1 MKEIQYEKLTLRSN
15 ESETAYTVTDCEKD
29 AVEVTIPKEVDGVPV
44 TGVGENA
51 FKDCDKLCLV
61 NFPENDVDDFIDEK
75 TFRVIGDYA
84 FSGCT
89 SLRFI
94 ELPDWT
100 WEIGRGAF
108 CDCAA
113 LESAKF
119 SDDAYVYSYAFY
131 HCENL
136 REVTAVRHVN
146 EGVFSHCK
154 SLENFPVASG
164 AKEIGE
170 DAFEHCYALKEI
182 VIPASVKRIEALAF
196 RSCRGLQ
203 RVVFEKPED
212 WYVSFRYAGQKA
224 RALDLSNPE
233 KNAEMLSRQDFD
245 DGVIVWY
252 RK

>member
-1 MKEIQYEKLTLRSN
+1 MKEIQYEKLTLRLN
-15 ESETAYTVTDCEKD
+15 KSETAYTVTDCEQD

-44 TGVGENA
+44 TGVGANA
-51 FKDCDKLCLV
+51 FKDCENLRSV
-61 NFPENDVDDFIDEK
+61 IFPENDVDDFIEDK
-75 TFRVIGDYA
+75 TFKEIGDYA
-84 FSGCT
+84 FSGCK
-89 SLRFI
+89 SLRFV

-108 CDCAA
+108 CDCTA

-119 SDDAYVYSYAFY
+119 SDSVYVYSYAFY
-131 HCENL
+131 YCENL
-136 REVTAVRHVN
+136 KEVTAVRHVN

-154 SLENFPVASG
+154 SLENFPVTSETT
-164 AKEIGE
+164 EIAE

-196 RSCRGLQ
+196 RSCRGLK
-203 RVVFEKPED
+203 RVIFENPD
-212 WYVSFRYAGQKA
+212 GWYVNFRYMGQKE
-224 RALDLSNPE
+224 RALDLSDPE

-245 DGVIVWY
+245 DGVIAWY